1 MSRPQ
6 YFEKLDVWQLSV
18 ELIKHV
24 YRLSDQFPKSEAHC
38 LVDQLRRAAVSVALN
53 IAEGRAADTDA
64 EFRRF
69 LGFSLKSVVEVAA
82 AARICEEL
90 GLLENCD
97 VEQLRLLC
105 DELEAKLRTFRQRL
119 SGRPR
124 RSGVKHDASSIEHK

>member
-18 ELIKHV
+18 GLIKHV
-24 YRLSDQFPKSEAHC
+24 YRLSNKLPKSEAHC
-38 LVDQLRRAAVSVALN
+38 LVDQLHRAAVSVALN

-90 GLLENCD
+90 GLLECRD

-105 DELEAKLRTFRQRL
+105 DDIEAKLRKFRQKL
-119 SGRPR
+119 SGERR
-124 RSGVKHDASSIEHK
+124 RSGIKHDASSIERT

>member
-18 ELIKHV
+18 GLIKQVH
-24 YRLSDQFPKSEAHC
+24 RLSDKLPKSEAHC

-69 LGFSLKSVVEVAA
+69 LGFSLRSVVEVAA
-82 AARICEEL
+82 AARICDEL
-90 GLLENCD
+90 GLLEYRD

-105 DELEAKLRTFRQRL
+105 DELEAKLRRFRQKL
-119 SGRPR
+119 SGGLR
-124 RSGVKHDASSIEHK
+124 RSGVKHDASSIERT